1 MNWSVKQLC
10 LFGLFMFILNS
21 CWTKQGY
28 GPRKQCL
35 HLCVCVRAPH
45 MSQTASLSSVSV
57 SLAFPVVRLPPK
69 SILVAFLQLLAD
81 KLAGGR

>member
-1 MNWSVKQLC
+1 MYFRVIYVYFKQL
-10 LFGLFMFILNS
+10 FEPNKDMDQENS
-21 CWTKQGY
+21 ACTS
-28 GPRKQCL
+28 
-35 HLCVCVRAPH
+35 VCVRAPH
-45 MSQTASLSSVSV
+45 MSQTASLSPVSV

>member
-1 MNWSVKQLC
+1 MSFRAIYVYFKY
-10 LFGLFMFILNS
+10 LFGPNKDIDQK
-21 CWTKQGY
+21 TV
-28 GPRKQCL
+28 PAP
-35 HLCVCVRAPH
+35 LCVCACTPT
-45 MSQTASLSSVSV
+45 SQTASLSPVSV